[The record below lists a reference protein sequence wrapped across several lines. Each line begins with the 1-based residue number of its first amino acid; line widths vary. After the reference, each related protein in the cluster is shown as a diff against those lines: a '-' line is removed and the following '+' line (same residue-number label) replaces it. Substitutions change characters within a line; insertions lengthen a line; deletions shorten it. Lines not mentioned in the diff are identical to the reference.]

1 MADFSSALYLGMRH
15 ASAQL
20 APWAQLSLGK
30 PAALAEAPQ
39 ARELAGGLAALQG
52 CEAALLLPSTL
63 HLFFDLFRM
72 LARERCTVLVDRAA
86 YPLARWGVQCAAA
99 SAPAGL
105 RVQEFE
111 AGSLA
116 AAGRAA
122 RHCRE
127 IGRKPVILADGYTPG
142 TARPPPLVAYADLA
156 QAMGGYLVLD
166 DTQALGVLGEQGGG
180 SLRLH
185 RLQGRPVLV
194 GASLAK
200 GFGTPLAVLAGEAA
214 MLARFD
220 AGSVTRLHCSPPSL
234 AQISAGCRALR
245 LNRSCGDGL
254 RVVLRQRCRQFRR
267 ALALAGLRCEGGEF
281 PVQRVM
287 LPPRSDGQALH
298 EALRRHGVLSV
309 LQGVGQRM
317 ALVFL
322 LRADHTAQ
330 DVAMATMVL
339 VSYLKE
345 LV

>member
-15 ASAQL
+15 GSAQL
-20 APWAQLSLGK
+20 APWTQLSLGK

-39 ARELAGGLAALQG
+39 ARELASGLAALQG
-52 CEAALLLPSTL
+52 CEAALLLPSSL
-63 HLFFDLFRM
+63 HLFFDLFGM

-86 YPLARWGVQCAAA
+86 YPLARWGAQCAAA
-99 SAPAGL
+99 CAPEGL
-105 RVQEFE
+105 RVQAFD

-116 AAGRAA
+116 AARRAA
-122 RHCRE
+122 RLCRAM
-127 IGRKPVILADGYTPG
+127 GRKPVILADGYTPG
-142 TARPPPLVAYADLA
+142 ASRPPPLAAYAQLA

-166 DTQALGVLGEQGGG
+166 DTQALGVLGERGGG
-180 SLRLH
+180 SPRLH

-200 GFGTPLAVLAGEAA
+200 GFGAPLAVLAGDAG
-214 MLARFD
+214 MVARFE
-220 AGSVTRLHCSPPSL
+220 AGSVTRLHCSPPSQ
-234 AQISAGCRALR
+234 AQISAGCRALW

-254 RVVLRQRCRQFRR
+254 RARLGQRCRQFRR
-267 ALALAGLRCEGGEF
+267 ALAVAGLRCDGGEF
-281 PVQRVM
+281 PVQRVV
-287 LPPRSDGQALH
+287 LPPRSDGPALH
-298 EALRRHGVLSV
+298 EALRRRGVLSV

-330 DVAMATMVL
+330 DVALATMAL

-345 LV
+345 LA